1 MPGMLHGV
9 FPALVTCTV
18 VSMTTIRIIM
28 PVTIPVSIFLPVTM
42 VLLYMIYILTMTN
55 IMRPMA
61 GTIRTVPMITGAGT
75 VDVEGETDDPEVLA
89 LRHRMIRNACA
100 VLMCSRGTPM
110 FLSGDEFG
118 NTKFGNNN
126 SYCQDNITS
135 WLDWRMLEKNKDIFE
150 FFKFMIA
157 YRKAHPVI
165 HKKLPN
171 AVCGLDPIHT
181 HNTNAREV
189 GYSQRCPDFLLSV
202 LQDIIQ
208 KRGRMTLSVFQ

>member
-1 MPGMLHGV
+1 
-9 FPALVTCTV
+9 
-18 VSMTTIRIIM
+18 
-28 PVTIPVSIFLPVTM
+28 
-42 VLLYMIYILTMTN
+42 
-55 IMRPMA
+55 
-61 GTIRTVPMITGAGT
+61 
-75 VDVEGETDDPEVLA
+75 
-89 LRHRMIRNACA
+89 MIRNACA

-189 GYSQRCPDFLLSV
+189 DIPRDARTFSVCFAGYNTEKGQDDLVCISVNTYWKDVTITLPDLHGRAAWHLSINTYGDADGKYCYPLGEDV
-202 LQDIIQ
+202 RIDGEFIM
-208 KRGRMTLSVFQ
+208 KPRSVAVFTGRNY

>member
-1 MPGMLHGV
+1 MLKV
-9 FPALVTCTV
+9 K
-18 VSMTTIRIIM
+18 R
-28 PVTIPVSIFLPVTM
+28 
-42 VLLYMIYILTMTN
+42 MIL
-55 IMRPMA
+55 
-61 GTIRTVPMITGAGT
+61 
-75 VDVEGETDDPEVLA
+75 EFSA

-135 WLDWRMLEKNKDIFE
+135 WLDWRMLEKNRDLFE

-157 YRKAHPVI
+157 YRKARSGYPQESCRMPSV
-165 HKKLPN
+165 
-171 AVCGLDPIHT
+171 VLDPIHT

-189 GYSQRCPDFLLSV
+189 DIPERCPDFFCLFCR
-202 LQDIIQ
+202 I
-208 KRGRMTLSVFQ
+208 